1 MMVPLSVA
9 LPQASGGRVKIVGV
23 SSEKR
28 IPTSDTIP
36 TLSEQGAP
44 VVISGWQIL
53 VAPKNTPSVVIQTL
67 NQSLNKVLNSE
78 VVRTALTKGGI
89 TPSPGTSA
97 QANAMIDAEWSRW
110 GKVAKDAKISLD

>member
-9 LPQASGGRVKIVGV
+9 LPQANGGRIKILGV

-28 IPTSDTIP
+28 IPTSDSIP
-36 TLSEQGAP
+36 TLSEQGVP

-53 VAPKNTPSVVIQTL
+53 VAPKNTPSAVIQTL

-78 VVRTALTKGGI
+78 VVRTSLTKGGI
-89 TPSPGTSA
+89 SPSPGTSA
-97 QANAMIDAEWSRW
+97 QANAMIESEWTRW